1 MVKKI
6 KNPIIVKVAITAAL
20 TILILFLGSYT
31 CSKKSDLKCLGLCF
45 NYPLSAYKEND
56 EIKIYN
62 LKDTILIFYYSDY
75 ILYRLSPTIIFE
87 TGEKLKGTEPYF
99 IYNKKDDFGFLFTSL
114 NDSSKGTKYPVDS
127 FLANRGLKGK
137 DFDIPID
144 SLWSL
149 TEEIKVK
156 EDILL
161 EKYGPLKLGDE
172 TTIDSIYYYYSKAM
186 NKIEYS
192 FSKKLDSIKAMKLFK
207 VRFLYNERTST
218 ANKIILPKRELS
230 FELIEESVL
239 NPQKIIEFIK
249 KFENGSIKEQVKQ

>member
-6 KNPIIVKVAITAAL
+6 KNPIIIKAATIAAL
-20 TILILFLGSYT
+20 MILFLFLGSYT

-45 NYPLSAYKEND
+45 NYPISIYKEND

-75 ILYRLSPTIIFE
+75 ILYRLSPTIRFE

-99 IYNKKDDFGFLFTSL
+99 VYNKKDDFGFLFSSI

-149 TEEIKVK
+149 ADEIMVK
-156 EDILL
+156 EDILMV
-161 EKYGPLKLGDE
+161 KYGSLKQGDE
-172 TTIDSIYYYYSKAM
+172 TTIDSIYYYYSKNM

-207 VRFLYNERTST
+207 IRFLYNERTST
-218 ANKIILPKRELS
+218 DNKIILPKRELS
-230 FELIEESVL
+230 FEMTEESAP

-249 KFENGSIKEQVKQ
+249 KFESGSIRK